1 MIGVGLASGPQGP
14 VIRSVQPGAPAA
26 AAGLKPDDVITA
38 INGVA
43 TPSPTEV
50 VAAIE
55 RIGVGQ
61 ELTLSIRRGDT
72 TITVSLT
79 PMDLATQASSLSRS

>member
-1 MIGVGLASGPQGP
+1 M
-14 VIRSVQPGAPAA
+14 
-26 AAGLKPDDVITA
+26 
-38 INGVA
+38 GVA
-43 TPSPTEV
+43 TTSPTEV